1 MADFSEKEHVVS
13 IKDYLQ
19 IIFRRKSSFLV
30 PFLVVFLTALI
41 GSFFL
46 PRYYKSSV
54 LMLVEEEAEVVNP
67 LARETRLPQTAQK
80 VSLAEQMQT
89 LTFKILNYPNL
100 IRLVRDLGLASGIND
115 PLAFE
120 KLISGIQKRTE
131 TKMRAPEVFEIS
143 YEDKNPQLSQSLIN
157 TLIRIFIEESSA
169 RKKRRALVGVAFA
182 ESEADLYKKKLEESE
197 KTLYEYKKKYPLQL
211 PGTGE
216 DFNIKMLINYQT
228 QLTSINMALNES
240 EKEVEILKRQISGQE
255 PVIITEELITLN
267 PIVNRL
273 NNKLQDLQLKLD
285 MLMTETPESP
295 EVLNVQLEIEDVSEK
310 LNLETKKVVDGETAV
325 TAPLFYQRLEQK
337 LKDAHELVDKLNV
350 RKEKLINLVK
360 EYEDKIKSLDEQQM
374 EYVRLFRDSQ
384 VNKKIYDMLLI
395 KAEENRLT
403 ADEVKEKGT
412 VYEILEDA
420 RLPLQPSKPKKLLIA
435 IVAFVIGTLSGFGCV
450 FLTEFADHSLHG
462 VEDVR
467 KYMKL
472 PILGSIS
479 KIELDK
485 EMQNGR
491 VRHKK
496 IVAVIAI
503 LFLVF
508 IIMVSINSCIQD
520 RKITQEI
527 IRTSVSN
534 NVETE

>member
-1 MADFSEKEHVVS
+1 
-13 IKDYLQ
+13 
-19 IIFRRKSSFLV
+19 
-30 PFLVVFLTALI
+30 
-41 GSFFL
+41 
-46 PRYYKSSV
+46 
-54 LMLVEEEAEVVNP
+54 
-67 LARETRLPQTAQK
+67 
-80 VSLAEQMQT
+80 
-89 LTFKILNYPNL
+89 
-100 IRLVRDLGLASGIND
+100 
-115 PLAFE
+115 
-120 KLISGIQKRTE
+120 
-131 TKMRAPEVFEIS
+131 
-143 YEDKNPQLSQSLIN
+143 
-157 TLIRIFIEESSA
+157 
-169 RKKRRALVGVAFA
+169 
-182 ESEADLYKKKLEESE
+182 
-197 KTLYEYKKKYPLQL
+197 TLYEYKKKYPLQL

>member
-1 MADFSEKEHVVS
+1 MADFPDKQHVVS
-13 IKDYLQ
+13 LKDYLQ

-67 LARETRLPQTAQK
+67 LAREARLSRRPEK
-80 VSLAEQMQT
+80 ISLAEQMQT

-100 IRLVRDLGLASGIND
+100 IKLVRDLGLDKNITD
-115 PLAFE
+115 LLAFE
-120 KLISGIQKRTE
+120 KLIAGIPKRTE

-143 YEDKNPQLSQSLIN
+143 YEDKDPQLSRSLIN
-157 TLIRIFIEESSA
+157 TLIRIFIEETAA
-169 RKKRRALVGVAFA
+169 RKKKRALIAVDFA
-182 ESEADLYKKKLEESE
+182 EAEAELYKKKLEESE
-197 KTLYEYKKKYPLQL
+197 KILYEYKKKYPLQL
-211 PGTGE
+211 PGKGE
-216 DFNIKMLINYQT
+216 SLNVEMLINYQT
-228 QLTSINMALNES
+228 QLTSIDMALNEA
-240 EKEVEILKRQISGQE
+240 EKEVNLLKRQMSGQE
-255 PVIITEELITLN
+255 SVVITEELITLN

-285 MLMTETPESP
+285 MLMTEMPESP
-295 EVLNVQLEIEDVSEK
+295 EVLDVQLEIEDVSEK
-310 LNLETKKVVDGETAV
+310 LSLETEKLVDGETSV
-325 TAPLFYQRLEQK
+325 TAPLFYRRLQQK
-337 LKDAHELVDKLNV
+337 LKDAHDLVDKLDV
-350 RKEKLINLVK
+350 RKETLINLVE
-360 EYEDKIKSLDEQQM
+360 EYETKIKSLDEQQM
-374 EYVRLFRDSQ
+374 EYVRLFRDSE

-420 RLPLQPSKPKKLLIA
+420 RLPLTPSRPKKLMIA
-435 IVAFVIGTLSGFGCV
+435 IVAFIIGIFFGFGCV
-450 FLTEFADHSLHG
+450 FLTEFADHSLRG

-467 KYMKL
+467 RYMKL

-479 KIELDK
+479 KIELEKDIK
-485 EMQNGR
+485 AGKVHQ
-491 VRHKK
+491 KK
-496 IVAVIAI
+496 IVAVITI
-503 LFLVF
+503 LFLGF
-508 IIMVSINSCIQD
+508 IIMMVVNSCIQD

-534 NVETE
+534 NIETE